1 MIVPGETELSAP
13 YWEGARAGELRLQW
27 CRACE
32 HCWHPP
38 SPCCP
43 RCRSGEVEWRASSG
57 RGSIYSYTVVEH
69 AAHPS
74 FADALPYVV
83 VLVKLE
89 EGPRVIANLLDCEEA
104 SLRIGMPVRA
114 SFETQIGDVVLPQ
127 FVPLRDP
134 SE

>member
-1 MIVPGETELSAP
+1 
-13 YWEGARAGELRLQW
+13 
-27 CRACE
+27 
-32 HCWHPP
+32 
-38 SPCCP
+38 
-43 RCRSGEVEWRASSG
+43 
-57 RGSIYSYTVVEH
+57 VEH